1 MSEQKSSRRRRSR
14 RGGKR
19 SGARGGASSSAS
31 ASKSGRSRSRSR
43 RRPSKKA
50 ASRQEKQD
58 PKQRQEVVIVQ
69 GNGADNHRI
78 GGLNGDIF
86 IYTYTHYPRTGAEN
100 YQSGPGVAERMEF
113 EN

>member
-19 SGARGGASSSAS
+19 SGARGGASTSTPKSSR
-31 ASKSGRSRSRSR
+31 GRSRSR

-50 ASRQEKQD
+50 ASRQEKQE
-58 PKQRQEVVIVQ
+58 PKQRQDVVIVQ
-69 GNGADNHRI
+69 GNGADNHSI
-78 GGLNGDIF
+78 SGLNGDIF
-86 IYTYTHYPRTGAEN
+86 SYTYTHYPRTGAEN